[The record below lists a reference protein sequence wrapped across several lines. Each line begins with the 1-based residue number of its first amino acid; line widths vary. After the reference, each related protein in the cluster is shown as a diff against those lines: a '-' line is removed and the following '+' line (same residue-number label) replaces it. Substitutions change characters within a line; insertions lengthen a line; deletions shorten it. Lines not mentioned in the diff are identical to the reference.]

1 MTIEAGKFKPPPWWV
16 ANSRP
21 GADGIEWPHV
31 LAEIFDY
38 GHLIG
43 SLRDRANELKIAR
56 SHENTASV
64 MGFTSGYL
72 QKLLAPKPPRMIG
85 MRTLGPVLG
94 VLGAKLLLVVDDVA
108 LARLAAIGAKRSDM
122 KLVER
127 NNNLVHDGVIQS
139 TRRFMKKIAASGGN
153 ARASKLTAY
162 QRQVIARKGGKARW
176 NKAKKVVRWSDVKEA
191 ARGR

>member
-1 MTIEAGKFKPPPWWV
+1 VDFASPPPK
-16 ANSRP
+16 
-21 GADGIEWPHV
+21 V

-38 GHLIG
+38 GHMMG
-43 SLRDRANELKIAR
+43 ALRDRANELKIAR

-64 MGFTSGYL
+64 MGFTNGYL
-72 QKLLAPKPPRMIG
+72 QKLLAPKPPRLIG

-139 TRRFMKKIAASGGN
+139 TRRFLKKIAAKGGAATARKLN
-153 ARASKLTAY
+153 AHQRRAS
-162 QRQVIARKGGKARW
+162 ARNAALARW
-176 NKAKKVVRWSDVKEA
+176 RNPAGRPKKKSA
-191 ARGR
+191 S

>member
-1 MTIEAGKFKPPPWWV
+1 MTIEAGKFKPPWWV
-16 ANSRP
+16 ANAKP
-21 GADGIEWPHV
+21 GADGIEWPVV
-31 LAEIFDY
+31 LSEIYDY

-64 MGFTSGYL
+64 MGFTNGYL

-108 LARLAAIGAKRSDM
+108 LARLAVLGSKRADM

-139 TRRFMKKIAASGGN
+139 TRRFMKKIAASGGK

-162 QRQVIARKGGKARW
+162 QRQAIARKGGKARW
-176 NKAKKVVRWSDVKEA
+176 NKANKVVRWNDVKEA
-191 ARGR
+191 ARIK